1 MAEGE
6 EAGVS
11 GGEVGGED
19 EVEEGRDEARGMP
32 RAVYVCVLFGDGHT
46 FITMKSTLDLLSH
59 VFVYHVNIYWVKVV
73 YSVSQRWHH
82 SQHMG

>member
-6 EAGVS
+6 EAGIT

-19 EVEEGRDEARGMP
+19 EVEEGRDEGRGMP
-32 RAVYVCVLFGDGHT
+32 RAVYVCVLFGDGHM

-59 VFVYHVNIYWVKVV
+59 VYHVNIYQVKVV
-73 YSVSQRWHH
+73 YSVSQWWHH